1 VAEWQDDT
9 GTSRHYW
16 KAAELPELV
25 GRPLMRSNFSLLE
38 SGIFTV
44 SEAALLVA
52 EKQSLVRV
60 WIEGHT
66 RKQKPVIDN
75 ELGRVDGK
83 TAVSFTNLM
92 ELRFV
97 AFFAPHVGLREIR
110 KIMDEAKETL
120 GHPHP
125 FATRTV
131 FKTDGKKIVAEIAY
145 RTGKVDIY
153 DLRSRNLE
161 MHTIV
166 WDSLKND
173 VTYDPF
179 GQAISWR
186 PRPQIAP
193 NVIVHPHFSF
203 GQPVLKKSRIPT
215 KALAKAV
222 QVEGSIKFV
231 ADIFE
236 IPIKS
241 VREAVKFEQNLRL
254 AA

>member
-1 VAEWQDDT
+1 
-9 GTSRHYW
+9 
-16 KAAELPELV
+16 
-25 GRPLMRSNFSLLE
+25 MRADFSLLE

-44 SEAALLVA
+44 PEAALLMGQ
-52 EKQSLVRV
+52 KQSLVRV

-66 RKQKPVIDN
+66 RKQSPVIDN

-97 AFFAPHVGLREIR
+97 AFFAPHVGLQEIR
-110 KIMDEAKETL
+110 KIMDEAKATL

-161 MHTIV
+161 MRTVV
-166 WDSLKND
+166 WNSLKND
-173 VTYDPF
+173 VTYDPL
-179 GQAISWR
+179 GQAVSWR
-186 PRPQIAP
+186 PRPHIAP
-193 NVIVHPHFSF
+193 NVIVHPRFAF

-215 KALAKAV
+215 KVLAKAV
-222 QVEGSIKFV
+222 QVEGSMKFV

-236 IPIKS
+236 VPIKS